1 MLKFIKENM
10 SMITK
15 FMLSHLVMAFL
26 GIMVGLAVL
35 VADKQESGF
44 SLLAVLAGMLTVGDM
59 CFMHYDDSFF
69 AGVKDGIK
77 ARADGEKVDTFKGL
91 KIALIAYIP
100 VFIVGVIVIVF
111 HIVNPEIQAV
121 PLLLYYFFQG
131 SYLPLYAL
139 QQYVGIVG
147 YVLITLIPAIVAST
161 LGYAIGSKD
170 KTLRGMMGMNVK
182 PPFDGPLERKPK
194 NKH

>member
-1 MLKFIKENM
+1 MR
-10 SMITK
+10 S
-15 FMLSHLVMAFL
+15 
-26 GIMVGLAVL
+26 
-35 VADKQESGF
+35 
-44 SLLAVLAGMLTVGDM
+44 
-59 CFMHYDDSFF
+59 
-69 AGVKDGIK
+69 
-77 ARADGEKVDTFKGL
+77 RADGEKVDTFKGF

-100 VFIVGVIVIVF
+100 VFIVGIIVIIF

-194 NKH
+194 NKN